1 MPDDRIDRDR
11 LKADFVWPWLVAG
24 VLLMT
29 LLASVVACRM
39 IGPELQHPLPEEQ
52 RVLIRTVLYG
62 MAIVT
67 FPMTNLL
74 RHIQLRLNQT
84 MPLAR
89 PDTSQGDA
97 AKSRYLTTV
106 IVSMSLLESVGLFGF
121 VMFILGDS
129 YNTLYIFTGMSVLG
143 LLLYRPKLDEYCQ
156 VIDALARQKH
166 E

>member
-1 MPDDRIDRDR
+1 MQDDRIDRDR
-11 LKADFVWPWLVAG
+11 LKADFVLPWLVAG

-29 LLASVVACRM
+29 LLASVTACQM
-39 IGPELQHPLPEEQ
+39 IGAQLQQPLPEEQ

-89 PDTSQGDA
+89 LDTSPADA
-97 AKSRYLTTV
+97 AKSRYLMTV
-106 IVSMSLLESVGLFGF
+106 IASMSLLESVGLFGF

-129 YNTLYIFTGMSVLG
+129 YSTLYIFTGMSVLG
-143 LLLYRPKLDEYCQ
+143 LLLYRPKLDEYRQ